1 MPWPSFYM
9 QARGHYKQYWLMW
22 TFQWQQQD
30 LKIMQEYFCI
40 LRRRWNL
47 QLPRTRS
54 SEANAGQG
62 WEYQSTSRVPIWAGS
77 CEQAGYLDRNLSI
90 KSDAMGHVFI
100 IFTYLIF
107 RQQCP
112 LDTYWVR
119 LDGKTTLKIWARVM
133 GSVIFREQHLVSY
146 WSAQLG
152 TAVFP
157 VMVRL
162 ESMLWELG
170 KKGR

>member
-1 MPWPSFYM
+1 MAATGFKNYARVFLYFVFWEGGEIFSYPELGHQKLM
-9 QARGHYKQYWLMW
+9 QGRAGNISPPVVSQYGLGHVSKQDIW
-22 TFQWQQQD
+22 TG
-30 LKIMQEYFCI
+30 I
-40 LRRRWNL
+40 
-47 QLPRTRS
+47 
-54 SEANAGQG
+54 
-62 WEYQSTSRVPIWAGS
+62 
-77 CEQAGYLDRNLSI
+77 YL

-107 RQQCP
+107 RQLCP

-119 LDGKTTLKIWARVM
+119 LDSKTTLKIWASVM
-133 GSVIFREQHLVSY
+133 GPVVFREQHLVSY

-170 KKGR
+170 KKER